1 MGVEDIM
8 VEPSVDVHEGI
19 LELEKLFIGSKSENF
34 FPVLIINNDTKFRLN
49 FKKLIE
55 TQEFSYKK
63 YIGNR
68 VKVFG
73 KSDILRGHSRINVDS
88 MDFLDH
94 NNDSNETS
102 KDGDGIVGGAV

>member
-1 MGVEDIM
+1 M
-8 VEPSVDVHEGI
+8 VDPSVHVHEGI

-34 FPVLIINNDTKFRLN
+34 YPVLIINSDNKYRLN

-55 TQEFSYKK
+55 TKEFSYKN

-68 VKVFG
+68 VKIFG

-88 MDFLDH
+88 IDFIDH
-94 NNDSNETS
+94 SNDSNEIS
-102 KDGDGIVGGAV
+102 KDGDGIEGGAV